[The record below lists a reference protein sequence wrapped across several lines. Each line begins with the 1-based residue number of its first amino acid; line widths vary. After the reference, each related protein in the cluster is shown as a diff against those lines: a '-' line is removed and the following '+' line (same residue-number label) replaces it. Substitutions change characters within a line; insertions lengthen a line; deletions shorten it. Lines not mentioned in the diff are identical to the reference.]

1 MERQDYIALLQQLK
15 LTTMANEFDDIV
27 IEGVRCKR
35 PTLNILARLLNVEI
49 TQRGINQTLGRIKRA
64 KFPQQRTLAEFD
76 FQQSPLDEAH
86 FQLLLDGEYI
96 KAKRNIILVG
106 GPGTGKT
113 HLATALGIQAAEQGY
128 KVRFWNV
135 LDLVNQLELDNQMKQ
150 FKLVPQM
157 VRQDV
162 IILDE
167 LGYLPFSQKG
177 GALLFHFMSQLHEN
191 TSVIITT
198 ILEFSEWGTLFTEAK
213 MTNALLDRLIH
224 HCHILE
230 TGNESYR
237 FKHRN

>member
-1 MERQDYIALLQQLK
+1 MIMERQDYIVLLHQLK

-27 IEGVRCKR
+27 IEGVRRKR
-35 PTLNILARLLNVEI
+35 PTLDILARLLNVEI
-49 TQRGINQTLGRIKRA
+49 TQRSINQTLGRIKRA

-76 FQQSPLDEAH
+76 FHQSPLDEAH

-150 FKLVPQM
+150 FKLVSQM
-157 VRQDV
+157 ARK
-162 IILDE
+162 ISS
-167 LGYLPFSQKG
+167 F
-177 GALLFHFMSQLHEN
+177 
-191 TSVIITT
+191 
-198 ILEFSEWGTLFTEAK
+198 
-213 MTNALLDRLIH
+213 
-224 HCHILE
+224 
-230 TGNESYR
+230 
-237 FKHRN
+237 

>member
-1 MERQDYIALLQQLK
+1 MKPAF
-15 LTTMANEFDDIV
+15 NFW
-27 IEGVRCKR
+27 
-35 PTLNILARLLNVEI
+35 
-49 TQRGINQTLGRIKRA
+49 
-64 KFPQQRTLAEFD
+64 
-76 FQQSPLDEAH
+76 
-86 FQLLLDGEYI
+86 LDGEYI

-113 HLATALGIQAAEQGY
+113 HLATAFGIQAAEQGY

-177 GALLFHFMSQLHEN
+177 GALLFHLMSQLHEN

-198 ILEFSEWGTLFTEAK
+198 NLEFSEWGTP
-213 MTNALLDRLIH
+213 I
-224 HCHILE
+224 
-230 TGNESYR
+230 Y
-237 FKHRN
+237 